1 MTILLKAIYGFS
13 AIPTKILTAFVTKLE
28 QVNSKT
34 EQKHKGPWI
43 AKTILRENKAGGIN
57 IWPQDLA

>member
-1 MTILLKAIYGFS
+1 MKEIEDDTGKIYQAHELGELILLVTILLKAIYGFS

-34 EQKHKGPWI
+34 EQKHKGS
-43 AKTILRENKAGGIN
+43 
-57 IWPQDLA
+57 